1 MYWELTRRS
10 ENGNL
15 TKFWGQGGVGGEYDR
30 QKHRSKGV
38 AVLLV
43 TVCMRGYFEGIKG
56 VIDEGL

>member
-15 TKFWGQGGVGGEYDR
+15 TKFWGQGGVGGECDR

-38 AVLLV
+38 ALLLV